1 MTAVVSGVDNHR
13 APRWMVAAL
22 IASVALNLAVIGAT
36 VSSLWRH
43 GWEPRGAPVGAF
55 VPRHELGYAAS
66 LPADRVKEIERLTE
80 QERREVGPLRR
91 ALLEARAESVK
102 ALTAEPFDKQRYLE
116 AHARL
121 AAADRKSREA
131 ALKLHRAIGMVL
143 TAEERRE
150 FLPWRERQRPFQNPL
165 DAPAKQDSE
174 PQR

>member
-1 MTAVVSGVDNHR
+1 MTAVAGGVDNQR
-13 APRWMVAAL
+13 APRWIVTVL
-22 IASVALNLAVIGAT
+22 IASLALNLAVIGAT

-43 GWEPRGAPVGAF
+43 GWELPGGRVGPF

-66 LPADRVKEIERLTE
+66 LASDRVKEIERLTE

-91 ALLEARAESVK
+91 ALLDARAESVK

-116 AHARL
+116 TQAKL
-121 AAADRKSREA
+121 A
-131 ALKLHRAIGMVL
+131 
-143 TAEERRE
+143 AEERRD
-150 FLPWRERQRPFQNPL
+150 FLQWRERQRPFYNPL